1 VTPDQQSFL
10 RDLSL
15 AAIQSATIPAGTSFT
30 GKLPEQDGFSTSV
43 NLLVFDAIRPG
54 GRDCYPSIW
63 TQDFTMSYSSGLISR
78 SIGQSHLELIAAT
91 QNGPEERLL
100 DKDAA
105 VPAWAIADHINLD
118 GSAVFFPGT
127 YSSGRDQGGEPF
139 GLRPPANNHFD
150 FIWLA
155 WQRWHEEGATAEFLL
170 TNYSG
175 VPLIDRL
182 KHAFSAVE
190 TDETNGLVRTVEER
204 RFVGIIFC
212 DTIYM
217 TGHLLM
223 ASLERYR
230 AAGQLA
236 EMCAAL
242 SDVSAVEYYSAQAR
256 LIVAAV
262 PQVFS
267 APHTH
272 GGWLR
277 ASSGVSGQA
286 DVWATFYALFLGIL
300 PADLTID
307 ALMEIRKALAAETI
321 ELQGAFRHVPTDRDA
336 SPDTAWERG
345 ITAHNTYQNG
355 AFWHTPTGW
364 AVHVLRKTDHLLA
377 EAVLDRYLAALRDED
392 FRKGAEFNAPWEN
405 LGREPAAFQNP
416 VFLPSVTLP
425 YAILT
430 NPGRAACRC
439 I

>member
-1 VTPDQQSFL
+1 MTPDQQSFL
-10 RDLSL
+10 RDLTL
-15 AAIQSATIPAGTSFT
+15 ASIQSATIPAGSTFA
-30 GKLPEQDGFSTSV
+30 GKLPEQDGFSTPV
-43 NLLVFDAIRPG
+43 NLLGFDAIRPG

-78 SIGQSHLELIAAT
+78 ASGQSHLELIAST
-91 QNGPEERLL
+91 QNGPENRLL
-100 DKDAA
+100 DLEAV

-127 YSSGRDQGGEPF
+127 YSSGSDQGGEPF

-155 WQRWHEEGATAEFLL
+155 WLRWHEEGATAEFLL
-170 TNYSG
+170 TTYAG

-182 KHAFSAVE
+182 RHAFSAVE
-190 TDETNGLVRTVEER
+190 TDATNGLVHTVAEC

-230 AAGQLA
+230 AALQLA
-236 EMCAAL
+236 EMCATLLDFPA
-242 SDVSAVEYYSAQAR
+242 EKYYTGQAR
-256 LIVAAV
+256 LIVNAV

-267 APHTH
+267 ALPTH

-277 ASSGVSGQA
+277 ACNGISGQA

-300 PADLTID
+300 PEELTNA
-307 ALMEIRKALAAETI
+307 ALAEIRKALAAGTI

-336 SPDTAWERG
+336 SPHTAWARG
-345 ITAHNTYQNG
+345 ITVHNTYQNG

-364 AVHVLRKTDHLLA
+364 AVHVLRKTDPLLA
-377 EAVLDRYLAALRDED
+377 EAVLDRYLAALRAED

-405 LGREPAAFQNP
+405 IGREPAAFQNP

-430 NPGRAACRC
+430 NPGRACRG